1 MEFKWTNDLS
11 SKVYEDAVHIRKEVF
26 VEEQQVPPELEI
38 DDLEDQTSHLVGYI
52 DSVPAATAR
61 IYEKEPG
68 TFKVQRVAVI
78 KNARKTGT
86 GKKLM
91 NELETH
97 LRSLDA
103 KKMVLDSQD
112 HAIMFYEKSGF
123 LIEGDGFMDAGIPH
137 HRMTKLI

>member
-11 SKVYEDAVHIRKEVF
+11 SKVYEDAIHIRKEVF

-38 DDLEDQTSHLVGYI
+38 DDLEDQTTHLVGYI

-68 TFKVQRVAVI
+68 TYKIQRVAVI
-78 KNARKTGT
+78 KKARKTGT

-112 HAIMFYEKSGF
+112 HAILFYEKSGF
-123 LIEGDGFMDAGIPH
+123 LVEGDGFMDAGIPH